1 LRGFLFTFI
10 SVEEAWQF
18 LKDLT
23 NPESIIKLGL
33 PLLLFVIFAETGLF
47 FGFFLPGDS
56 LVFISGLLCA
66 TNPDLLG
73 VNILV
78 LLLLMSIAAILGNVV
93 GYYFGKRVGKAL
105 YKRPDSFFFKR
116 RHVEATQ
123 AFYERHGGKTLFL
136 GRFLPVIRTFAP
148 ILAGVIKID
157 IKKFMWYNV
166 AGAVCW
172 IVSFG
177 SIGYFLGARVPGI
190 KDYLGY
196 IVIGLIVITAIPVV
210 LTFRKERRSGP
221 GARP

>member
-1 LRGFLFTFI
+1 M
-10 SVEEAWQF
+10 EEAWQF

-23 NPESIIKLGL
+23 NPESIVKLGL

-73 VNILV
+73 VNIFV
-78 LLLLMSIAAILGNVV
+78 LILLMSVVAIFGNIV
-93 GYYFGKRVGKAL
+93 GYYFGRKVGEGL
-105 YKRPDSFFFKR
+105 YKKPDSFFFKR
-116 RHVEATQ
+116 RHVDATKR
-123 AFYERHGGKTLFL
+123 FYEKHGGKTLFI

-157 IKKFMWYNV
+157 PKKFMLYNL
-166 AGAVCW
+166 AGAFCW
-172 IVSFG
+172 IG
-177 SIGYFLGARVPGI
+177 SIASIGFFLGTKYPGI
-190 KDYLGY
+190 KEYLGY

-210 LTFRKERRSGP
+210 LTYIKEKNSKR
-221 GARP
+221 